1 MRKRFIFCILSNL
14 IYWNF
19 NVFASS
25 VVSSYD
31 SFNTSSFLC
40 EYRINHCIEFIIG
53 QEFLVFFFPRGFIYR
68 SCQSNVWSLV
78 ILIIFT
84 NQPSKMTELKDCK
97 NYQENVSLSLA
108 EEKLDEKNEWKF
120 SNQSGEVMYAS
131 IYLTNRRRS
140 FDFFVS
146 LW

>member
-1 MRKRFIFCILSNL
+1 
-14 IYWNF
+14 
-19 NVFASS
+19 
-25 VVSSYD
+25 
-31 SFNTSSFLC
+31 
-40 EYRINHCIEFIIG
+40 
-53 QEFLVFFFPRGFIYR
+53 
-68 SCQSNVWSLV
+68 
-78 ILIIFT
+78 
-84 NQPSKMTELKDCK
+84 MTELKDCK

-146 LW
+146 L